1 MPPCLGTPP
10 TYVLGCNQET
20 LMPTRSDTAHPRSPL
35 SRPGASRSSSMAGCR
50 IRCPPCVACAALP
63 LSAEAQARA
72 VARARHRVRRVKT
85 TICLPPAAAAVTRH
99 ACSYHTACMLL
110 SRGIHAPIIPLRAM
124 APFANA
130 QRGVDV
136 GGGRG
141 SREGERGRLKSACR
155 GRRVAKW

>member
-63 LSAEAQARA
+63 LSTEAQARA

-99 ACSYHTACMLL
+99 PCSYHTPSMLL
-110 SRGIHAPIIPLRAM
+110 SSPYAPWRHSQML
-124 APFANA
+124 N
-130 QRGVDV
+130 VV
-136 GGGRG
+136 WTWGGGVG
-141 SREGERGRLKSACR
+141 AGRASAA
-155 GRRVAKW
+155 G